1 MLPEPSF
8 MDVQMDSLF
17 AQLQPHYWVSPA
29 AICWQGWDFLA
40 VEQTE
45 IHRVVP
51 EQNQSMHRFPL
62 PLMNEK
68 RF

>member
-8 MDVQMDSLF
+8 MDIQMDSLF
-17 AQLQPHYWVSPA
+17 AQLQPHYWVSPGT
-29 AICWQGWDFLA
+29 ICWQGWDFLS
-40 VEQTE
+40 VEQTA
-45 IHRVVP
+45 RAVP